1 MEAKIDEILKE
12 INEEIVTYKGRENLF
27 DAGLM
32 DSFQVIDLVVM
43 LEDAFD
49 IEIDADDVI
58 IENFANRDAI
68 IELIK
73 RLIQK

>member
-1 MEAKIDEILKE
+1 MEAKIDEILSE